1 MIGISD
7 KTQRCFNLCL
17 CGGTFDRLHM
27 AHRVLLEVA
36 LTLAKQVAIGVTS
49 DEMVQGKVAA
59 EKIQPFQERVK
70 QLKEYLKNQN
80 YQGRFEIV
88 QLTKPEGTSEELEDA
103 DAMIVSE
110 ETHSVLDKI
119 NSVRISSGLAP
130 LAKIFVPYILTN
142 SGRPYRSS
150 DLRLN
155 EEL

>member
-1 MIGISD
+1 
-7 KTQRCFNLCL
+7 
-17 CGGTFDRLHM
+17 M

-70 QLKEYLKNQN
+70 QLKEYLKDQN

>member
-1 MIGISD
+1 
-7 KTQRCFNLCL
+7 
-17 CGGTFDRLHM
+17 M

-70 QLKEYLKNQN
+70 QLKEYLKDQN
-80 YQGRFEIV
+80 FQGRFEIV

-110 ETHSVLDKI
+110 ETHHILDKI
-119 NSVRISSGLAP
+119 NSVRISSGLVP
-130 LAKIFVPYILTN
+130 LVKIFVPYILTN
-142 SGRPYRSS
+142 SGRPYCST
-150 DLRLN
+150 DIRL
-155 EEL
+155 EE